1 MSWGVALIDRRLSKS
16 TRAQPKKL
24 MRTLFYRVFPL
35 CYGQFSPLL
44 RHLTTLPERYVCQ
57 IDSRSGGAPLARL
70 AIALDMYLVV
80 QIDRRGLAARSDST
94 WVLSFSVISH
104 ASPRGNIVRR
114 FGDARKEVNM
124 PRQEASIRPLNE
136 GAVHCN
142 VLLCVCVGRD
152 QS

>member
-1 MSWGVALIDRRLSKS
+1 MFAKSILDPAARRSLVELRSDS
-16 TRAQPKKL
+16 TR
-24 MRTLFYRVFPL
+24 Y
-35 CYGQFSPLL
+35 
-44 RHLTTLPERYVCQ
+44 
-57 IDSRSGGAPLARL
+57 
-70 AIALDMYLVV
+70 VV

-142 VLLCVCVGRD
+142 VLCVCVGRD